1 MESRSGYIRWIH
13 RRWRGPTSSYVTR
26 MYHERREG
34 GVSHPLVP
42 PQRTYT
48 NLASFIGL
56 EPISSL
62 WYSPISWS
70 SIISDHRCWLGF
82 VAQRKISDTSAW
94 SRKLSQLYINEWIF
108 KKSSLYQLLLHFA
121 MSSTFYEKDSVSR
134 TVSERSSLLIV
145 RGAHLFVFKSILRV
159 REKRENCI
167 SLREDT
173 RSFSTEHSAIFTDGV
188 IDNQWWVVDYQS

>member
-70 SIISDHRCWLGF
+70 SIISD
-82 VAQRKISDTSAW
+82 
-94 SRKLSQLYINEWIF
+94 
-108 KKSSLYQLLLHFA
+108 
-121 MSSTFYEKDSVSR
+121 
-134 TVSERSSLLIV
+134 RSSLLVRFRCAKKNSRHYCLIKEIV
-145 RGAHLFVFKSILRV
+145 SLPVSTLYQRSMAIGFSKSQVFI
-159 REKRENCI
+159 
-167 SLREDT
+167 
-173 RSFSTEHSAIFTDGV
+173 SFSSTSLCLVYSTRRTRFRVPFLKGV
-188 IDNQWWVVDYQS
+188 RFLSSEVHTYLYSNRFYGFERKGKIVSPCEKTPEVSPLTNIPRYSPMEW